1 MQKISSYLYPNRVE
15 LLADLAGF
23 TTEWTNVYQRTV
35 KIYNGIDNTIE
46 FDIKNA
52 DQKRLE
58 LITDSVAVPPKVAVI
73 TGIEMNVMDASGTE
87 LPNSPY
93 TVTPHPTLK
102 GIATVTIPQEDL
114 VDLSDQYLTYSVTAL
129 KDGNDVMLYG
139 DSRFGATGKIELI
152 GNAMPTFRND
162 RVYKTFTAEI
172 DLNGH
177 PTYHSSAI
185 PATFYEAVKTET
197 MSFNVDLRGFTG
209 SIWLEATEQSTLNTE
224 AWKKA
229 PYIDSYTFE
238 DFTGTWSSLDN
249 VIGDNKYYRISYTTP
264 RANGVGSNFTVD
276 LENGIYTVSVRA
288 GGTGYAIGSQIK
300 VLGSAIGGVD
310 GINDLIITVTSVEGS
325 SGTYPSS
332 YSVSSIKTISTS
344 GTGASGTGRYIVT
357 GTNIT
362 GTVDKITVS

>member
-1 MQKISSYLYPNRVE
+1 MQKISTYLYPNRIE

-23 TTEWTNVYQRTV
+23 TTEYTNVYQRTV

-58 LITDSVAVPPKVAVI
+58 LITDSGATPPKTAVV
-73 TGIEMNVMDASGTE
+73 TGIELNVMDASGQA

-114 VDLSDQYLTYSVTAL
+114 VDLSNQYLSYSVTAS
-129 KDGNDVMLYG
+129 KDGSDVMLYG
-139 DSRFGATGKIELI
+139 DSRFGAVGKMELI
-152 GNAMPTFRND
+152 GNAMPVFRD
-162 RVYKTFTAEI
+162 ERIYKTFTAEI

-197 MSFNVDLRGFTG
+197 LSFDVDVRGFTG
-209 SIWLEATEQSTLNTE
+209 SIWLEATEKSTLNTE
-224 AWKKA
+224 AWKGA

-238 DFTGTWSSLDN
+238 DFTGTWSSSDN
-249 VIGDNKYYRISYTTP
+249 LIGDNKYYRISYTTP
-264 RANGVGSNFTVD
+264 RSNGVGANFNVR
-276 LENGIYTVSVRA
+276 LENNTYIVQVRA
-288 GGTGYAIGSQIK
+288 GGTGYAPGSQIK
-300 VLGSAIGGVD
+300 VLGSAVGGVD
-310 GINDLIITVTSVEGS
+310 GINDLIITVTTVEGAS
-325 SGTYPSS
+325 ANYPSS
-332 YSVSSIKTISTS
+332 YSVSSINGISVS
-344 GTGASGTGRYIVT
+344 GTAANGDGTYIVT